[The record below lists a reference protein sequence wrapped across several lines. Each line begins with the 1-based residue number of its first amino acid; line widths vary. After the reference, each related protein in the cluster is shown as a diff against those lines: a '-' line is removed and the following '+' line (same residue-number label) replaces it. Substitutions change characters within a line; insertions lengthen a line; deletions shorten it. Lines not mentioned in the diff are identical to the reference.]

1 MRGCKVPLC
10 GTIPFFCMYNMQ
22 IALRKRKNGK
32 DTSTFDA
39 LIEPPWIYKPSFA
52 FHYISP

>member
-22 IALRKRKNGK
+22 IAWRKWKNGK
-32 DTSTFDA
+32 DTFTFHA
-39 LIEPPWIYKPSFA
+39 LIKPAWIYKQPFA